1 MGGQWI
7 PAFSAFGIHNLFVAL
22 TFGQVSI
29 YAMKFFVDGIFW
41 FMRDNI
47 VKKSE
52 RSGKM
57 REESVHTRISADIPI
72 DRSLDR
78 NLKNIDIITGNSS
91 DVITKTAMV
100 GKNRIAVLTCEG
112 MASTETLSELI
123 YQKLNNVGNEDGI
136 PPDELIDKLFEVY
149 LTAAEQIEIKNI
161 GSLVLKLQSGFAIIL
176 AEGSARCIA
185 IGVQGYNSRGID
197 EPSAELNVRG
207 SREGFI
213 EVIRTNMSM
222 IRRRIK
228 SPTLVFEMS
237 TLGDRSNTDICVC
250 YISDKVSPK
259 LLENVKKRLK
269 SIKLNAILESGY
281 IQPFFEGKGGWFF
294 SECGTCERPDTFAA
308 KLYEGRIG
316 ILVDGT
322 PFALVVPHLFI
333 ESFQTLDDYTQK
345 PFYAFFIRLVRMSAY
360 FITLFLPGAY
370 VAVASFHPEMLP
382 SSLILNLA
390 ASEQTAP
397 FSLMVECLF
406 IHFMYEL
413 LREAGIRLPRP
424 IGHAIGVVGGLVIGD
439 ITVSAGLVGAP
450 MVLVVALSGLCS
462 FVVPTMYEKIVILRF
477 IYIIAG
483 GIFGLFGLIIAAGAV
498 TIKMCSLSTYG
509 IPYMA
514 PISPFSPRA
523 SRDMFVRSGWRR
535 MENGD
540 LTVQELN
547 GAEVSEKPA

>member
-1 MGGQWI
+1 MI
-7 PAFSAFGIHNLFVAL
+7 
-22 TFGQVSI
+22 
-29 YAMKFFVDGIFW
+29 KFFGNGIYW
-41 FMRDNI
+41 LTRDNI

-57 REESVHTRISADIPI
+57 PEESVHTRISADIPI
-72 DRSLDR
+72 DKSLDR
-78 NLKNIDIITGNSS
+78 NLKNIEIITGNSS
-91 DVITKTAMV
+91 DVTTKTAMV

-136 PPDELIDKLFEVY
+136 PPEELIDRLFEVY

-176 AEGSARCIA
+176 AEGSSRCIA
-185 IGVQGYNSRGID
+185 IGIQGYNSRGID

-269 SIKLNAILESGY
+269 SIKLNTILESGY

-345 PFYAFFIRLVRMSAY
+345 PFYAFFIRLVRLSAF
-360 FITLFLPGAY
+360 FITLFLPGVY

-483 GIFGLFGLIIAAGAV
+483 GVFGLFGLIIAAGAV

-514 PISPFSPRA
+514 PVSPFSPRA

-540 LTVQELN
+540 MTLQELN
-547 GAEVSEKPA
+547 GAEISEKPI